1 MKNFSISITA
11 LTLALASG
19 SAFAADLPTQKA
31 PPVVAAPAPMWTGAY
46 VGLNA
51 GYNFGTNGS
60 FYSQNMGYPA
70 TVGRVSTSPLAM
82 NGIASNNQSGFMGG
96 AQIGYNYQWGNNF
109 VIGLEAD
116 ITGTNTRGTSR
127 TAGSFTEY
135 YGTAA
140 FNSVGSTTVNA
151 GIDYLGTV
159 RGRVGYLLTPTLL
172 LYGTGGFA
180 YGGASANVSQISL
193 SQVNDRTTG
202 AFYASNIRIG
212 SGQQNPILTGWT
224 AGGGVEWMFMPSWT
238 LKTEALYWDLGRM
251 DIGTL
256 AYSWLSP
263 MSSGHSN
270 VAYSGVTA
278 RAGINYHFNFGGSA
292 PVVAKF

>member
-1 MKNFSISITA
+1 MKKSVSLIAMLIAFPISTS
-11 LTLALASG
+11 L
-19 SAFAADLPTQKA
+19 AADLPSKKA
-31 PPVVAAPAPMWTGAY
+31 EPAVVAPMWTGFYA
-46 VGLNA
+46 GLNA
-51 GYNFGTNGS
+51 GYNFGTNS
-60 FYSQNMGYPA
+60 SAYSQNVGYPA
-70 TVGRVSTSPLAM
+70 AGGRVSTSPIAM

-116 ITGTNTRGTSR
+116 IAGTNTRGTSR

-135 YGTAA
+135 YSTYTINA
-140 FNSVGSTTVNA
+140 VGSTTINA

-159 RGRVGYLLTPTLL
+159 RGRVGYLWTPTLL

-193 SQVNDRTTG
+193 SEATSRTSG
-202 AFYASNIRIG
+202 ANAASNIRIG

-224 AGGGVEWMFMPSWT
+224 AGGGAEWMFMPSWT
-238 LKTEALYWDLGRM
+238 LKTEALYWDLGRT
-251 DIGTL
+251 DIGTV
-256 AYSWLSP
+256 AYSMLSP
-263 MSSGHSN
+263 PSSGRTSVN
-270 VAYSGVTA
+270 YSGVTA
-278 RAGINYHFNFGGSA
+278 RLGVNYHFNFGGLA